1 MQIIL
6 LERVEKLGQMG
17 DVVEVRPGFARNF
30 LLPRGKGL
38 RATKDNIAY
47 FETQKKV
54 LEANNLKTRQEAEKL
69 AEKIKGITVAIIRQA
84 SESGQLYGSVS
95 ARDIADAVTAKKAK
109 VDRSQVLMDRA
120 FKILGLYPIKL
131 ILHPE
136 VSVEI
141 RLNIARSLDEA
152 RIQEERGVAL
162 IVKEGESSLSETADK
177 LAQAEEKAA
186 KVKATAEAAFAP
198 KEGEEADAG
207 AAKAKKK
214 PAKKKAAKSD
224 EE

>member
-17 DVVEVRPGFARNF
+17 DVVDVRPGFARNF

-38 RATKDNIAY
+38 RATKDNVAY

-95 ARDIADAVTAKKAK
+95 ARDISDAVTAKKAK
-109 VDRSQVLMDRA
+109 IDRSQVLMDRA

-177 LAQAEEKAA
+177 LAAAEEKAA

-198 KEGEEADAG
+198 KEGEEADV
-207 AAKAKKK
+207 AKAEKK
-214 PAKKKAAKSD
+214 PAKKKAAKAK
-224 EE
+224 E